1 MEVLKLSQQEQRNYG
16 ELFQLCDVDGTGRIT
31 GIKASE
37 LFLSSGLG
45 QDALLQISELC
56 GAKRLGHFGRS
67 QFYIALKL
75 IAAAQQGMPLKLDSL
90 NSGKD
95 MPLPKFT
102 RLPEQENIGASYNS
116 QTDGVPIE
124 RSGQAIPLQQHPPAG
139 QLPPPP
145 VTRKT
150 HTRRDSGQQRAL
162 VDRDPGPAGPPGP
175 TGPLPAQQQTQQS
188 VTQTLTR
195 EESPLNPRSPTQKT
209 SPPPP
214 SSPPPAHQP
223 SIPTVSIT
231 NQVNPQKPTQ
241 GTAPHHGSFNSINST
256 HDVGWASFEDEESH
270 GLLGTGPKKY
280 SLEPP
285 GFDSSSISSD
295 PESVDDVWAIS
306 DEQKE
311 YYIKQFQS
319 MQPDLQGVIIGGVAK
334 EFFEKSKLPVREL
347 SQIWNLSDINK
358 DGALSLEEFCIAMHL
373 VVLRRHEIELPERL
387 PLSLM
392 PYTAFTD
399 EEPFS
404 ADLPKGST
412 LKRAN
417 SPDQSTSPQAQPQ
430 WAQSLIQESPRVPSD
445 MSSPNQPVQFDFS
458 KPVPSDPVSQSTGL
472 VSSDPE
478 AVIVHPVPM
487 RASPETLK
495 KDEPAPLVDTSIPV
509 QPSSPSPP
517 VSVETRNLGP
527 SPIPNRPAP
536 VPGTVT
542 GLLIP
547 VQASSQADGMGQEE
561 PPAPPPRPP
570 QQHGRSLSVDLQGL
584 SQPPAVP
591 PRASPKDSPA
601 VKRGNITFSAIG
613 SEKINKFNKFEP
625 IPSQEALNTMVPA
638 EVDNRLSQSDGLDK
652 HRRAYSLDYNNLGPS
667 KSVGAEA
674 GDASLVIPGS
684 SDPQTISP
692 TVTFDIPEN
701 QEEGAGEKQKLPYRQ
716 VSRDKKDLQ
725 MAIRTH
731 KERNS
736 MLERLSSELNQELQ
750 EVMEQRIA
758 LEIQL
763 EHLRPVY
770 S

>member
-1 MEVLKLSQQEQRNYG
+1 MEGLKLSQQEQRTYG

-90 NSGKD
+90 NSGKE

-102 RLPEQENIGASYNS
+102 RLPEQENMGASYNS
-116 QTDGVPIE
+116 QIDGVPIE

-162 VDRDPGPAGPPGP
+162 VDRDPGPPVPP
-175 TGPLPAQQQTQQS
+175 GPLPAQQQTQQS
-188 VTQTLTR
+188 VTQTHTR

-214 SSPPPAHQP
+214 SSPPTHQP

-280 SLEPP
+280 NLEPP

-319 MQPDLQGVIIGGVAK
+319 MQPDLNGVIIGGVAK

-347 SQIWNLSDINK
+347 SQIWNLADINK

-404 ADLPKGST
+404 IDLPKGST

-417 SPDQSTSPQAQPQ
+417 SPQSTSPQPQQQ
-430 WAQSLIQESPRVPSD
+430 WAQSIIQESPRVPSD

-458 KPVPSDPVSQSTGL
+458 KPVPSD
-472 VSSDPE
+472 SD
-478 AVIVHPVPM
+478 ATIVHPVPM

-509 QPSSPSPP
+509 QSSPSPP
-517 VSVETRNLGP
+517 ASVETRNLGP

-601 VKRGNITFSAIG
+601 VKRGNMTFSAIG

-667 KSVGAEA
+667 KSIGAEA

-684 SDPQTISP
+684 SDTQTISP
-692 TVTFDIPEN
+692 TVTWDVPED

>member
-495 KDEPAPLVDTSIPV
+495 KD
-509 QPSSPSPP
+509 
-517 VSVETRNLGP
+517 
-527 SPIPNRPAP
+527 

>member
-458 KPVPSDPVSQSTGL
+458 KPVPSDP
-472 VSSDPE
+472 E

-495 KDEPAPLVDTSIPV
+495 KD
-509 QPSSPSPP
+509 
-517 VSVETRNLGP
+517 
-527 SPIPNRPAP
+527 

>member
-1 MEVLKLSQQEQRNYG
+1 MEGLKLSQQEQRNYG

-90 NSGKD
+90 NSGKE

-102 RLPEQENIGASYNS
+102 RLPEQENMGASYNS

-162 VDRDPGPAGPPGP
+162 VDRDPGPPVPP
-175 TGPLPAQQQTQQS
+175 GPLPAQQQTQQS
-188 VTQTLTR
+188 VTQTHTR

-214 SSPPPAHQP
+214 SSPPTHQP

-256 HDVGWASFEDEESH
+256 HEVGWASFEDEESH

-280 SLEPP
+280 NLEPP

-319 MQPDLQGVIIGGVAK
+319 MQPDLNGVIIGGVAK

-347 SQIWNLSDINK
+347 SQIWNLADINK

-404 ADLPKGST
+404 TDLPKGST

-417 SPDQSTSPQAQPQ
+417 SPQSTSPQAQQQ

-458 KPVPSDPVSQSTGL
+458 KPVPSDP
-472 VSSDPE
+472 E

-509 QPSSPSPP
+509 QSSPSPP
-517 VSVETRNLGP
+517 ASVETRNLGP

-547 VQASSQADGMGQEE
+547 VQASSQADGMGPEE

-601 VKRGNITFSAIG
+601 VKRGNMTFSAIG

-638 EVDNRLSQSDGLDK
+638 EVNNRLSQSDGLDK

-684 SDPQTISP
+684 SDTQAISP
-692 TVTFDIPEN
+692 TVTWDVPED

>member
-1 MEVLKLSQQEQRNYG
+1 MLYMPMAMVKIHRHR
-16 ELFQLCDVDGTGRIT
+16 DTDI
-31 GIKASE
+31 ASVIE
-37 LFLSSGLG
+37 HS
-45 QDALLQISELC
+45 ISELC

-175 TGPLPAQQQTQQS
+175 PGPLPAQQQTQQS
-188 VTQTLTR
+188 VTQTHTR

-209 SPPPP
+209 SPPLHHPHPLLISQAFQPFP
-214 SSPPPAHQP
+214 SL
-223 SIPTVSIT
+223 I
-231 NQVNPQKPTQ
+231 
-241 GTAPHHGSFNSINST
+241 SFNSINST

-458 KPVPSDPVSQSTGL
+458 KPVPSDP
-472 VSSDPE
+472 E

-495 KDEPAPLVDTSIPV
+495 KDGRERVRAYSEPAPLVDTSIPV

-692 TVTFDIPEN
+692 TVTFDVPEN

-758 LEIQL
+758 LEIQSL
-763 EHLRPVY
+763 VLPSQMRDVE
-770 S
+770 

>member
-1 MEVLKLSQQEQRNYG
+1 MEGLKLTQQEQRNYG

-175 TGPLPAQQQTQQS
+175 PGPLPAQQQTQQS
-188 VTQTLTR
+188 VTQTR

-458 KPVPSDPVSQSTGL
+458 KPVPSDP
-472 VSSDPE
+472 E

-495 KDEPAPLVDTSIPV
+495 KD
-509 QPSSPSPP
+509 
-517 VSVETRNLGP
+517 
-527 SPIPNRPAP
+527 

-692 TVTFDIPEN
+692 TVTFDVPEN

>member
-1 MEVLKLSQQEQRNYG
+1 MEGLKLSQQEQRNYG

-175 TGPLPAQQQTQQS
+175 PGPLPAQQQTQQS
-188 VTQTLTR
+188 VTQTHTR

-458 KPVPSDPVSQSTGL
+458 KPVPSDP
-472 VSSDPE
+472 E

-495 KDEPAPLVDTSIPV
+495 KD
-509 QPSSPSPP
+509 
-517 VSVETRNLGP
+517 
-527 SPIPNRPAP
+527 

-692 TVTFDIPEN
+692 TVTFDVPEN

>member
-1 MEVLKLSQQEQRNYG
+1 MEGLKLSKQEERNYE
-16 ELFQLCDVDGTGRIT
+16 ELFQLCVDVTGKIT

-37 LFLSSGLG
+37 LFSWSGLG
-45 QDALLQISELC
+45 QEALFQISELC

-67 QFYIALKL
+67 QFYVALKL
-75 IAAAQQGMPLKLDSL
+75 IAVAQLGLPLKLDSL
-90 NSGKD
+90 NSD
-95 MPLPKFT
+95 IPLPKFA
-102 RLPEQENIGASYNS
+102 RLPEKENMVAPYNS
-116 QTDGVPIE
+116 QQDGIPVE
-124 RSGQAIPLQQHPPAG
+124 RSGQAVPLHQHPPAG

-162 VDRDPGPAGPPGP
+162 VDRDAGQPGSIPV
-175 TGPLPAQQQTQQS
+175 QQQQQPTQQS
-188 VTQTLTR
+188 HTR
-195 EESPLNPRSPTQKT
+195 DESPLNPKSPTHKSAT
-209 SPPPP
+209 PP
-214 SSPPPAHQP
+214 SSPPSVIPQQPSQP
-223 SIPTVSIT
+223 SIPTVSVT
-231 NQVNPQKPTQ
+231 SQANQQKPTKE
-241 GTAPHHGSFNSINST
+241 TAPHHGSFTSINST

-280 SLEPP
+280 NLEPP

-295 PESVDDVWAIS
+295 PESVDDVWAIT

-311 YYIKQFQS
+311 YYVKQFQT
-319 MQPDLQGVIIGGVAK
+319 MQPDLNGVIIGSVAK

-347 SQIWNLSDINK
+347 SQIWNLADINK

-373 VVLRRHEIELPERL
+373 VVLRRHEVELPDRL

-399 EEPFS
+399 EEPFN

-412 LKRAN
+412 LKRATPPE
-417 SPDQSTSPQAQPQ
+417 SSSPQANQ
-430 WAQSLIQESPRVPSD
+430 WAQSLINESPPMPSD
-445 MSSPNQPVQFDFS
+445 MPSPSQPPVQFDFS
-458 KPVPSDPVSQSTGL
+458 NPVPSDP
-472 VSSDPE
+472 E
-478 AVIVHPVPM
+478 AKIVHPVPM
-487 RASPETLK
+487 RVSPETLK
-495 KDEPAPLVDTSIPV
+495 KDEPAPLVDTSIP
-509 QPSSPSPP
+509 QHSSPGPP
-517 VSVETRNLGP
+517 EETRHIGP
-527 SPIPNRPAP
+527 SPVPHRPGP

-547 VQASSQADGMGQEE
+547 VPASSHLDGSGYEE

-584 SQPPAVP
+584 SAPPAVP

-601 VKRGNITFSAIG
+601 GKRGDMSFSAIG
-613 SEKINKFNKFEP
+613 SEKIHKFKEFKKFEP
-625 IPSQEALNTMVPA
+625 IPSQEALHTMVPA
-638 EVDNRLSQSDGLDK
+638 EVESRLSQSDGLDK
-652 HRRAYSLDYNNLGPS
+652 HRRTASLDYNKMGPNRGVILGP
-667 KSVGAEA
+667 EC
-674 GDASLVIPGS
+674 GDTSLVLPGS
-684 SDPQTISP
+684 TNTQTVSPAVTWDVPEDP
-692 TVTFDIPEN
+692 D
-701 QEEGAGEKQKLPYRQ
+701 EGAGERQKLTYRQ

-763 EHLRPVY
+763 EHLKPVY

>member
-458 KPVPSDPVSQSTGL
+458 KPVPSDP
-472 VSSDPE
+472 E

-495 KDEPAPLVDTSIPV
+495 KDGRERVRAFS
-509 QPSSPSPP
+509 
-517 VSVETRNLGP
+517 
-527 SPIPNRPAP
+527 

>member
-1 MEVLKLSQQEQRNYG
+1 MEGLKLSQQEQRNYG

-175 TGPLPAQQQTQQS
+175 LPTQQQTQQS
-188 VTQTLTR
+188 VTQTHTR

-458 KPVPSDPVSQSTGL
+458 KPVPSDPVSQSSGL

-495 KDEPAPLVDTSIPV
+495 KD
-509 QPSSPSPP
+509 
-517 VSVETRNLGP
+517 
-527 SPIPNRPAP
+527 

-692 TVTFDIPEN
+692 TVTFDVPEN

>member
-1 MEVLKLSQQEQRNYG
+1 MEGLKLSQQEQRNYG

-90 NSGKD
+90 NSGKE

-102 RLPEQENIGASYNS
+102 RLPEQENMGASYNS

-162 VDRDPGPAGPPGP
+162 VDRDPGPPVPP
-175 TGPLPAQQQTQQS
+175 GPLPAQQQTQQS
-188 VTQTLTR
+188 VTQTHTR

-214 SSPPPAHQP
+214 SSPPTHQP

-256 HDVGWASFEDEESH
+256 HEVGWASFEDEESH

-280 SLEPP
+280 NLEPP

-319 MQPDLQGVIIGGVAK
+319 MQPDLNGVIIGGVAK

-347 SQIWNLSDINK
+347 SQIWNLADINK

-404 ADLPKGST
+404 TDLPKGST

-417 SPDQSTSPQAQPQ
+417 SPQSTSPQAQQQ

-458 KPVPSDPVSQSTGL
+458 KPVPSDPVSQSSGP
-472 VSSDPE
+472 VPSDPE

-495 KDEPAPLVDTSIPV
+495 KDGRERVRAYS
-509 QPSSPSPP
+509 
-517 VSVETRNLGP
+517 
-527 SPIPNRPAP
+527 

-547 VQASSQADGMGQEE
+547 VQASSQADGMGPEE

-601 VKRGNITFSAIG
+601 VKRGNMTFSAIG

-638 EVDNRLSQSDGLDK
+638 EVNNRLSQSDGLDK

-684 SDPQTISP
+684 SDTQAISP
-692 TVTFDIPEN
+692 TVTWDVPED

>member
-175 TGPLPAQQQTQQS
+175 PGPLPTQQQTQQS
-188 VTQTLTR
+188 VTQTHTR

-458 KPVPSDPVSQSTGL
+458 KPVPSDP
-472 VSSDPE
+472 E

-495 KDEPAPLVDTSIPV
+495 KDGRERVRAYS
-509 QPSSPSPP
+509 
-517 VSVETRNLGP
+517 
-527 SPIPNRPAP
+527 

-692 TVTFDIPEN
+692 TVTFDVPEN

>member
-1 MEVLKLSQQEQRNYG
+1 MLYMPMAMVKIHRHR
-16 ELFQLCDVDGTGRIT
+16 DTDI
-31 GIKASE
+31 ASVIE
-37 LFLSSGLG
+37 HS
-45 QDALLQISELC
+45 ISELC

-175 TGPLPAQQQTQQS
+175 PGPLPAQQQTQQS
-188 VTQTLTR
+188 VTQTHTR

-209 SPPPP
+209 SPPLHHPHPLLISQAFQPFP
-214 SSPPPAHQP
+214 SL
-223 SIPTVSIT
+223 I
-231 NQVNPQKPTQ
+231 
-241 GTAPHHGSFNSINST
+241 SFNSINST

-458 KPVPSDPVSQSTGL
+458 KPVPSDP
-472 VSSDPE
+472 E

-495 KDEPAPLVDTSIPV
+495 KDGRERVRAYS
-509 QPSSPSPP
+509 
-517 VSVETRNLGP
+517 
-527 SPIPNRPAP
+527 

-692 TVTFDIPEN
+692 TVTFDVPEN

-758 LEIQL
+758 LEIQSL
-763 EHLRPVY
+763 VLPSQMRDVE
-770 S
+770 

>member
-1 MEVLKLSQQEQRNYG
+1 MEGLKLSQQEQRTYG

-90 NSGKD
+90 NSGKE

-102 RLPEQENIGASYNS
+102 RLPEQENMGASYNS
-116 QTDGVPIE
+116 QIDGVPIE

-162 VDRDPGPAGPPGP
+162 VDRDPGPPVPP
-175 TGPLPAQQQTQQS
+175 GPLPAQQQTQQS
-188 VTQTLTR
+188 VTQTHTR

-214 SSPPPAHQP
+214 SSPPTHQP

-280 SLEPP
+280 NLEPP

-319 MQPDLQGVIIGGVAK
+319 MQPDLNGVIIGGVAK

-347 SQIWNLSDINK
+347 SQIWNLADINK

-404 ADLPKGST
+404 TDLPKGST

-417 SPDQSTSPQAQPQ
+417 SPQSTSPQPQQQ
-430 WAQSLIQESPRVPSD
+430 WAQSIIQESPRVPSD

-458 KPVPSDPVSQSTGL
+458 KPVPSD
-472 VSSDPE
+472 SD
-478 AVIVHPVPM
+478 AAIVHPVPM

-495 KDEPAPLVDTSIPV
+495 KDGRERVRAYS
-509 QPSSPSPP
+509 
-517 VSVETRNLGP
+517 
-527 SPIPNRPAP
+527 

-601 VKRGNITFSAIG
+601 VKRGNMTFSAIG

-667 KSVGAEA
+667 KSIGAEA

-684 SDPQTISP
+684 SDTQTISP
-692 TVTFDIPEN
+692 TVTWDVPED

>member
-1 MEVLKLSQQEQRNYG
+1 MEVLKLTQLERRNYE
-16 ELFQLCDVDGTGRIT
+16 ELFQLCDVDGTGKIT

-45 QDALLQISELC
+45 QEALLQISELC

-75 IAAAQQGMPLKLDSL
+75 IAAAQLGLPLKLDSL

-95 MPLPKFT
+95 MPLPKFS
-102 RLPEQENIGASYNS
+102 RLPEQENMVASYNS
-116 QTDGVPIE
+116 QQDGIQIE
-124 RSGQAIPLQQHPPAG
+124 RVGQAVPLQQHPPAG

-150 HTRRDSGQQRAL
+150 HLRRDSGQQRAL
-162 VDRDPGPAGPPGP
+162 VDRDSGGPASVPV
-175 TGPLPAQQQTQQS
+175 QQQQQPTSQTQ
-188 VTQTLTR
+188 TR
-195 EESPLNPRSPTQKT
+195 EESPLNVISPSNTT

-214 SSPPPAHQP
+214 SSPPIQQQPSQP
-223 SIPTVSIT
+223 SIPTVSVSS
-231 NQVNPQKPTQ
+231 QGNPQKPTQ
-241 GTAPHHGSFNSINST
+241 GTAPHHGSFNSLNST

-270 GLLGTGPKKY
+270 GLLGTGPKKFN
-280 SLEPP
+280 LEPP
-285 GFDSSSISSD
+285 GIDTSSVSSD
-295 PESVDDVWAIS
+295 PESVDDVWAIT
-306 DEQKE
+306 DEQKD
-311 YYIKQFQS
+311 YYIKQFQT
-319 MQPDLQGVIIGGVAK
+319 MLPDLNGVIIGGVAK

-347 SQIWNLSDINK
+347 SQIWNLADINK

-373 VVLRRHEIELPERL
+373 VVLRRHDVELPERL

-399 EEPFS
+399 EEPFN

-412 LKRAN
+412 LKRAT
-417 SPDQSTSPQAQPQ
+417 PPQSTSPQSQPQPSQ
-430 WAQSLIQESPRVPSD
+430 WAQSLIQESPQVPSD
-445 MSSPNQPVQFDFS
+445 VSSPNQPPVQFDFS
-458 KPVPSDPVSQSTGL
+458 KPVP
-472 VSSDPE
+472 SDPE

-487 RASPETLK
+487 RASPETVK
-495 KDEPAPLVDTSIPV
+495 KDGRERVRAFSEPAPLVDTSIPEH
-509 QPSSPSPP
+509 SSPGPP
-517 VSVETRNLGP
+517 EETRNTGP
-527 SPIPNRPAP
+527 SPIANRPGP

-547 VQASSQADGMGQEE
+547 VPASSQPEVTGLEE

-570 QQHGRSLSVDLQGL
+570 QQHSRSLSVDLQGL
-584 SQPPAVP
+584 SAPPAVP

-601 VKRGNITFSAIG
+601 VKRGDMSFSATS
-613 SEKINKFNKFEP
+613 SEKIHKHAEFKIFEP
-625 IPSQEALNTMVPA
+625 IPSQEALDTMVPA
-638 EVDNRLSQSDGLDK
+638 EVSSRLPQSDGLDT
-652 HRRAYSLDYNNLGPS
+652 HRRTLSLDHTIMGPNR
-667 KSVGAEA
+667 VVTGAEG
-674 GDASLVIPGS
+674 GDSSLVLSGS
-684 SDPQTISP
+684 TNTQTISP
-692 TVTFDIPEN
+692 SVTFDVPEE
-701 QEEGAGEKQKLPYRQ
+701 QEEVPVEKHKLPYRQ

-731 KERNS
+731 KERNC

-763 EHLRPVY
+763 EHLKPVY

>member
-1 MEVLKLSQQEQRNYG
+1 MEGLKLSQQEQRNYG

-175 TGPLPAQQQTQQS
+175 LPAQQQTQQS
-188 VTQTLTR
+188 VTQTHTR

-458 KPVPSDPVSQSTGL
+458 KPVPSDP
-472 VSSDPE
+472 E

-495 KDEPAPLVDTSIPV
+495 KDGRERVRAYS
-509 QPSSPSPP
+509 
-517 VSVETRNLGP
+517 
-527 SPIPNRPAP
+527 

-692 TVTFDIPEN
+692 TVTFDVPEN

>member
-1 MEVLKLSQQEQRNYG
+1 MEGLKLSQQEQRNYG

-175 TGPLPAQQQTQQS
+175 LPTQQQTQQS
-188 VTQTLTR
+188 VTQTHTR

-458 KPVPSDPVSQSTGL
+458 KPVPSDPVSQSSGL

-495 KDEPAPLVDTSIPV
+495 KDGRERVRAYS
-509 QPSSPSPP
+509 
-517 VSVETRNLGP
+517 
-527 SPIPNRPAP
+527 

-692 TVTFDIPEN
+692 TVTFDVPEN

>member
-1 MEVLKLSQQEQRNYG
+1 MEGLKLSQQEQRNYG

-175 TGPLPAQQQTQQS
+175 LPTQQQTQQS
-188 VTQTLTR
+188 VTQTHTR

-458 KPVPSDPVSQSTGL
+458 KPVPSDP
-472 VSSDPE
+472 E

-495 KDEPAPLVDTSIPV
+495 KD
-509 QPSSPSPP
+509 
-517 VSVETRNLGP
+517 
-527 SPIPNRPAP
+527 

-692 TVTFDIPEN
+692 TVTFDVPEN